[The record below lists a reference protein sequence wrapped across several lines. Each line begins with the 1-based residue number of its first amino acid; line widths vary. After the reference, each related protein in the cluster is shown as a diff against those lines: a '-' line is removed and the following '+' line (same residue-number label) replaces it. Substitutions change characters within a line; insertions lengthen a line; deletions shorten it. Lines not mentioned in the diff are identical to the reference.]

1 MSVARVTDKFGCQE
15 DALPA
20 TRRKGALCQATIN
33 CTKSA
38 LQRQPAQ
45 KETGLDT
52 AERRPLHQLNWRGM
66 LAPGTLVE
74 FWLGGGDLGILNS
87 KNLKKKMAVVRPT
100 SKYFGGWKSDSE
112 VLHTTYIHACTNLR
126 QLGLTRATLYKLLG
140 PSWEL

>member
-1 MSVARVTDKFGCQE
+1 MSVAPVNNKFECPE

-33 CTKSA
+33 CTKAA

-74 FWLGGGDLGILNS
+74 FWLGGAIWAILNS
-87 KNLKKKMAVVRPT
+87 KNLKKKMAVVRPMEYY
-100 SKYFGGWKSDSE
+100 SGEGWKSN
-112 VLHTTYIHACTNLR
+112 I
-126 QLGLTRATLYKLLG
+126 G
-140 PSWEL
+140 

>member
-74 FWLGGGDLGILNS
+74 FWLEGADLGYLEFPKPEKQMACRDGYLLSQKATFFCRPEAICKKQLN
-87 KNLKKKMAVVRPT
+87 A
-100 SKYFGGWKSDSE
+100 
-112 VLHTTYIHACTNLR
+112 YI
-126 QLGLTRATLYKLLG
+126 
-140 PSWEL
+140 